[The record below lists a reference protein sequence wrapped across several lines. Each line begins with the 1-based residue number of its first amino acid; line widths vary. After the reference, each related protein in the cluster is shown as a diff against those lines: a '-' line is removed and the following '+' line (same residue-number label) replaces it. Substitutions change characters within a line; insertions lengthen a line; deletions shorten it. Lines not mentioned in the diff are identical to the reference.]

1 MNDWILSLVVF
12 LPLAGAALIAV
23 IDRDKTELIRRIAFA
38 ATLAAFAFSLSLYFR
53 FDATS
58 DQFQFVVQKEWIKSL
73 GISYCLGLDGISLF
87 LFLLTTFLGPLTILS
102 TWNAI
107 TEKVKGFMISMLLL
121 ETALLGVFAALDLF
135 LFYVFWEAMLIP
147 MYFII
152 GIWGGPR
159 RIYATIKFVLYTL
172 LGSLLMLVAIIV
184 LFFINHAY
192 TGVYTF
198 SLPEYFNLMLPL
210 KAQFWLFWAFALA
223 FAIKV
228 PLFPLHTWLPDAH
241 VEAPTAGSVILA
253 GVLLKMGTYG
263 FLRFCLPLF
272 PNAFMDAVPLIS
284 ILALIGI
291 VYGGMVS
298 MMQKDIKS
306 LVAYSSVAHL
316 GFVMLGM
323 FALNLQGL
331 QGSILQMI
339 NHGISTGA
347 LFLIVGMLYE
357 RRHTRLISDFGGL
370 AHVLP
375 VFATFF
381 MIVALSSIALPGT
394 NGFVGEF
401 LIILGAWKA
410 NSVYAII
417 AASGVII
424 AAVYMLWMYQ
434 RVVFGQAVNPENHKL
449 KDLNLREKLILIPIV
464 ILIFWVGIYPKPFL
478 SRMEP
483 SVKTLLEMTEQKLS
497 ANSDS
502 TRSKEFTVRQDA
514 EEVVEKEAHLKL
526 QN

>member
-1 MNDWILSLVVF
+1 MSGSILSLVVF
-12 LPLAGAALIAV
+12 FPLIGAFLITLVPRQSTETIKRISFLTTLIAF
-23 IDRDKTELIRRIAFA
+23 L
-38 ATLAAFAFSLSLYFR
+38 LSLYLYFN
-53 FDATS
+53 FDANTAAY
-58 DQFQFVVQKEWIKSL
+58 QFVVQTEWIKSL
-73 GISYCLGLDGISLF
+73 GISYYLGLDGISLF

-102 TWNAI
+102 TWNAV
-107 TEKVKGFMISMLLL
+107 TEKVKGFHISMLLL

-135 LFYVFWEAMLIP
+135 LFYVFWEAMLVP
-147 MYFII
+147 MYFVI

-159 RIYATIKFVLYTL
+159 RIYATIKFVLFTL
-172 LGSLLMLVAIIV
+172 TGSLLMLVAIIA
-184 LFFINHAY
+184 LYFINHAY
-192 TGVYTF
+192 TGLYTF
-198 SLPEYFNLMLPL
+198 SIPELSKLILPL
-210 KAQFWLFWAFALA
+210 KTQFWLFWAFALA

-263 FLRFCLPLF
+263 FLRFCLPMF
-272 PNAFMDAVPLIS
+272 PNAFLDAVPLIS
-284 ILALIGI
+284 ILAIIGI
-291 VYGGMVS
+291 TYGGMVS

-323 FALNLQGL
+323 FAFNVQGI

-357 RRHTRLISDFGGL
+357 RRHTRLIEDFGGV
-370 AHVLP
+370 AHILP
-375 VFATFF
+375 IYATFF
-381 MIVALSSIALPGT
+381 MIIALSSIGLPGT

-401 LIILGAWKA
+401 LIILGTFKS
-410 NSVYAII
+410 NVTYAVL

-434 RVVFGQAVNPENHKL
+434 RVFFGQVTNPVNQNL
-449 KDLNLREKLILIPIV
+449 RDLNFREKFILVPLV
-464 ILIFWVGIYPKPFL
+464 ILVFWIGLYPKPFL
-478 SRMEP
+478 SRMET
-483 SVKTLLEMTEQKLS
+483 SVTALIQTTQEKLS
-497 ANSDS
+497 AQKAGKMLVDIQTETDPESVNH
-502 TRSKEFTVRQDA
+502 E
-514 EEVVEKEAHLKL
+514 
-526 QN
+526 